1 MEKNLKKQMDIIIL
15 GTDSILIEE
24 ELECIVKKS
33 IEEDK
38 PLKVKLGLD
47 PTSPDIH
54 LGHAVVLNKLRQFQD
69 LGHRAILIIGDYT
82 ARIGD
87 PSGRSTLR
95 PELSAEDIDRNA
107 KTYMKQAFK
116 ILDPEKIE
124 VVKNSNWLKSLRFED
139 ILNLT
144 SRFTVARMLER
155 DDFKKRFKSNK
166 PIAIMEFLY
175 PIMQAYDSIAIE
187 ADVELGGT
195 DQRFN
200 LLMGRELQKELS
212 QKPQIAITMPILV
225 GTDGI
230 EKMSKSLGNYIGVDE
245 SPQEIFGK
253 VMSIPDN
260 IMIDYFW
267 LVTTLNSKEIREIEN
282 NIKKKKLNPSIAKR
296 KLAKIIIENLYT
308 KNDALKAEENFD
320 LIFKKKG
327 IPDKVEQYIINLKS
341 IKNKKISLVQL
352 LTDSG
357 LVKSN
362 GEARRLVAQGGI
374 KINDRKINDPN
385 LELNLN
391 DLSEKVIQRGKRHF
405 RKIITKN

>member
-15 GTDSILIEE
+15 GTESILIEE

-54 LGHAVVLNKLRQFQD
+54 LGHTVVLNKLRQFQD

-116 ILDPEKIE
+116 ILDPEKTE

-212 QKPQIAITMPILV
+212 RKPQIAIIMPILV

-260 IMIDYFW
+260 IMIDYFR

-282 NIKKKKLNPSIAKR
+282 NIKKEKLNPSIAKR
-296 KLAKIIIENLYT
+296 KLAKIIVENLYT

-362 GEARRLVAQGGI
+362 SEARRLVAQGGI

-391 DLSEKVIQRGKRHF
+391 DLSGKVIQRGKRHF

>member
-1 MEKNLKKQMDIIIL
+1 MEKNLKKQMDAIML
-15 GTDSILIEE
+15 GTEDILIEE

-54 LGHAVVLNKLRQFQD
+54 LGHTVVLNKLRQFQD

-87 PSGRSTLR
+87 PSGRSILR
-95 PELSAEDIDRNA
+95 PKLSVEDIDRNA
-107 KTYMKQAFK
+107 RTYMKQAFK
-116 ILDPEKIE
+116 ILDPGKTE

-144 SRFTVARMLER
+144 SKFTIARMLER
-155 DDFKKRFKSNK
+155 DDFKKRFKSNT

-200 LLMGRELQKELS
+200 LLMGRELQKEFS

-245 SPQEIFGK
+245 PHQEIFGK

-260 IMIDYFW
+260 IMMDYFRF
-267 LVTTLNSKEIREIEN
+267 VTTLNSKEIREIED
-282 NIKKKKLNPSIAKR
+282 NIKKEKLNPSIAKR

-308 KNDALKAEENFD
+308 INDALEAEEDFD

-327 IPDKVEQYIINLKS
+327 IPDKVEEYIINLKS

-357 LVKSN
+357 LTKSN
-362 GEARRLVAQGGI
+362 SEARRLVAQGGI

-391 DLSEKVIQRGKRHF
+391 DINEKVIQRGKRHF